1 MAIDGFTDTQDVS
14 TRVCFRSH
22 QAMIEYTVSSIVV
35 IFAIS
40 WLGLPLARG
49 LLYLSS
55 AVGVMAQ
62 GYGIIKLGC

>member
-1 MAIDGFTDTQDVS
+1 
-14 TRVCFRSH
+14 
-22 QAMIEYTVSSIVV
+22 MIEYTVSSIEV
-35 IFAIS
+35 ILAIS